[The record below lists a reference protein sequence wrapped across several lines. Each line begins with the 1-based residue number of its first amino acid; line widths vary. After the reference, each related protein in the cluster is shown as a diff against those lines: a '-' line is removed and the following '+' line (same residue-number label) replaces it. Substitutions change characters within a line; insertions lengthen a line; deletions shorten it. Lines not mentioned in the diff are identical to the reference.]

1 MTPKREPKS
10 KIFIV
15 SAPSGCGK
23 TTLCKKLLKDKLK
36 LHQSVSITTRPPRRG
51 ERNGADY
58 FFVSAEE
65 FIRMIDAKELLEYE
79 ENFGF
84 LYGTPKKA
92 VEELLEKSRS
102 VLLSIDVKGAM
113 NVRKSYPQNSV
124 LIFVMP
130 PSMEDLKKRLE
141 SREADTAKAILNR
154 LKIAKQEV
162 ACKDKYDYVVV
173 NDRLDAAY
181 KKLKEIILLEGGS
194 TSPSNLK
201 NSGMAS

>member
-1 MTPKREPKS
+1 MTPKIELKG

-36 LHQSVSITTRPPRRG
+36 LKQSVSITTRPPRRG
-51 ERNGADY
+51 ERSGSDY

-92 VEELLEKSRS
+92 VESLLKKNES

-113 NVRKSYPQNSV
+113 NVRKTYPHNSV
-124 LIFVMP
+124 LIFIMP
-130 PSMEDLKKRLE
+130 PSMEELKKRLE
-141 SREADTAKAILNR
+141 SRESDTAKSILNR
-154 LKIAKQEV
+154 LKVAKQEIAV
-162 ACKDKYDYVVV
+162 RDKYDYVVV
-173 NDRLDAAY
+173 NDRLDVAY
-181 KKLKEIILLEGGS
+181 KKLKEIILLEGEKDAGAR
-194 TSPSNLK
+194 NR
-201 NSGMAS
+201 

>member
-1 MTPKREPKS
+1 MTPKTELKG

-51 ERNGADY
+51 ERNGTDY
-58 FFVSAEE
+58 FFMSAEE
-65 FIRMIDAKELLEYE
+65 FIRMIDGKELLEYE

-92 VEELLEKSRS
+92 VEELLKKGKN

-113 NVRKSYPQNSV
+113 NVRKNYPHSSV

-130 PSMEDLKKRLE
+130 PSMDELKKRLE
-141 SREADTAKAILNR
+141 SRQADTAKAILNR
-154 LKIAKQEV
+154 LKVAKQEV
-162 ACKDKYDYVVV
+162 AYKDKYDYIVV
-173 NDRLDAAY
+173 NDRLNTAY
-181 KKLKEIILLEGGS
+181 KKLKDIINLEGE
-194 TSPSNLK
+194 
-201 NSGMAS
+201 